1 MPLESATYISDLDP
15 TNPVG
20 SSDLVSSLDDH
31 MRLVKATLKNTFP
44 NIDGAVTATEDELNH
59 LDGVT
64 GTTGTGKLVLDDA
77 PTIANLTVTDSIT
90 LPAKSVSDAALSDNV
105 PLKNADNVFIGQRQ
119 TFQHTRPVL
128 KFVETDASTDE
139 GKWEFVANN
148 GQFVLNA
155 LTDGDQFGATAL
167 RGQRSGATVAQI
179 SLHAAAI
186 TFNGVNVADFP
197 RKSQPNTF
205 TADNTFGGEVW
216 LSSGTPRVWLQETD
230 AGPDNGL
237 WHIQASGGVLSIGVR
252 TDAFAADNI
261 ISVTRSGGTVGT
273 VTIGGDVRASRI
285 ATSTSTTLSAGQIH
299 AVTGNSTLPNMT
311 AGQWVG
317 VINNSNSPITVTK
330 SASDTMYWTASG
342 SSVTSVTVA
351 ARGKASFIC
360 ADGANVYASGNITGA
375 S

>member
-1 MPLESATYISDLDP
+1 MPLESATYISELDP

-31 MRLVKATLKNTFP
+31 MRLVKATLQNTFP
-44 NIDGAVTATEDELNH
+44 NIDGAVSATEDQINLLAATSPNNRVLRISSGAVEWGQL
-59 LDGVT
+59 
-64 GTTGTGKLVLDDA
+64 TTGMFPSKVV
-77 PTIANLTVTDSIT
+77 P
-90 LPAKSVSDAALSDNV
+90 DAALSDNV
-105 PLKNADNVFIGQRQ
+105 PLKDALNEFTGTRQVFQNE
-119 TFQHTRPVL
+119 RPSL
-128 KFVETDASTDE
+128 HFIETDASTDE
-139 GKWEFVANN
+139 SRWEIAVNSSRFVLSTLTDN
-148 GQFVLNA
+148 GQFGANVL
-155 LTDGDQFGATAL
+155 
-167 RGQRSGATVAQI
+167 RVQRSGTAVSEIALNAT
-179 SLHAAAI
+179 AI
-186 TFNGVNVADFP
+186 TFNGVNVGDYA

-216 LSSGTPRVWLQETD
+216 LSSGTPRIWLQETD

-330 SASDTMYWTASG
+330 NASDTMYWTASG

-351 ARGKASFIC
+351 ARGKATFIC
-360 ADGANVYASGNITGA
+360 ADGTNVYASGNILG
-375 S
+375 SS